1 MLLNVN
7 YSLAS
12 YIMLFI
18 YITVFEQLI
27 FLFKMQ
33 KQIKGIFFFSGC
45 IIVSY
50 VNFKVYNL

>member
-50 VNFKVYNL
+50 VNFKVCNL